1 MTTNTNEYWP
11 FAVSDEDRRWPEML
25 EKIAFLDELH
35 SAGFKAFRSGVND
48 YGAESETR
56 GGIIIERG
64 RKLWELRLS
73 KEDDRRFSAF
83 VSKFPSAGKA
93 LASWLKGASEHGIY
107 SDIKGDLV
115 VPPGCSTSYT
125 LSKKADDAE
134 VISSKP

>member
-1 MTTNTNEYWP
+1 
-11 FAVSDEDRRWPEML
+11 ML